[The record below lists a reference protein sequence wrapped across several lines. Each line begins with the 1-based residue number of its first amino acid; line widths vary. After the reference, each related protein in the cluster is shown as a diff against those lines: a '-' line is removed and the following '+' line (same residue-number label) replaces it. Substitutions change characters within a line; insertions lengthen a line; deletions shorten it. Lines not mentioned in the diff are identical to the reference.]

1 MTSPLARGFESHPA
15 RALTHFERFWTSE
28 GVLTLLDPEEDVT
41 HMDKDLVDFALSY
54 ANEKEIEYA
63 EVRAHSEKND
73 QLAMKNGVLDA
84 FSSVVESGFCVRI
97 LAEGGIGFASTNRW
111 TRKEAK
117 SIVELAYKL
126 ARTAKRKDK
135 ITFTKEKRVK
145 ASWKAEEKRKIEDV
159 SPETRIATFTE
170 MDKELTSQGVNIPG
184 RMFSSGTS
192 ITEKHFINTEG
203 SIISSYVPRV
213 SAFEFITVV
222 ESGKSEQAYKQ
233 FGFTGG
239 WEALEEWNLVK
250 QMTNE
255 AKMLQSVIK
264 EARASTPGKMD
275 LVCGPE
281 VTGIAAHESC
291 GHPMEADRILGR
303 EMSQAGMSFIS
314 PQGPYWL
321 GTKIGSSKV
330 TVVDDPTMK
339 SSYGYY
345 EYDDEGIKAR
355 PRYLYK
361 KGVINEFLQ
370 NRESASKLGTR
381 SNGSS
386 RAIRYDR
393 EAIVRMA
400 NTFVKPGDYSEEEIF
415 EDVKQG
421 IYMKSFTEWNIDDKR
436 FNQRYVGREAYWIE
450 NGELKQRIARPIIET
465 TTPIFWSAVDAVSKR
480 VKYDAATCG
489 KGDPAQGMPVYT
501 GGPMIRLRG
510 VYMK

>member
-1 MTSPLARGFESHPA
+1 M
-15 RALTHFERFWTSE
+15 
-28 GVLTLLDPEEDVT
+28 LDPEEDVT
-41 HMDKDLVDFALSY
+41 QMDKDLVDFALSY
-54 ANEKEIEYA
+54 ANSKKIEYA
-63 EVRAHSEKND
+63 EVRAQSEKNEH
-73 QLAMKNGVLDA
+73 LTMKNGVLDA
-84 FSSVVESGFCVRI
+84 FSSAVDSGFCVRI
-97 LAEGGIGFASTNRW
+97 LADGGIGFASTNRW

-117 SIVELAYKL
+117 KIVDIAHKL
-126 ARTAKRKDK
+126 AKTAKRKDK
-135 ITFTKEKRVK
+135 ITFAREKSVET
-145 ASWKAEEKRKIEDV
+145 SWKAEEKRKIEDE
-159 SPETRIATFTE
+159 STETQIATFIE
-170 MDKELTSQGVNIPG
+170 MDKELTSHGINIPG
-184 RMFSSGTS
+184 RMFSFGTS
-192 ITEKHFINTEG
+192 LAEKYFVNTEG
-203 SIISSYVPRV
+203 SVISSYVPRV
-213 SAFEFITVV
+213 GAYGFITVT

-239 WEALEEWNLVK
+239 LEAIDEWLLVE
-250 QMTNE
+250 QMINE

-264 EARASTPGKMD
+264 EARALTPGKMD

-303 EMSQAGMSFIS
+303 EMSQAGMSFIY
-314 PQGPYWL
+314 PKGPFWL
-321 GTKIGSSKV
+321 GIKIGSSMV
-330 TVVDDPTMK
+330 TIVDDPTIK

-386 RAIRYDR
+386 RSTRYDR

-400 NTFVKPGDYSEEEIF
+400 NTFVQPGDYSDEEVF
-415 EDVKQG
+415 EDVKYG

-450 NGELKQRIARPIIET
+450 NGEIKQRIARPILET
-465 TTPIFWSAVDAVSKR
+465 TTPIFWSSVDAVSRK
-480 VKYDAATCG
+480 VEYDAATCG
-489 KGDPAQGMPVYT
+489 KGDPEQGMPVYI
-501 GGPMIRLRG
+501 GGPMMRLRG
-510 VYMK
+510 VYIK